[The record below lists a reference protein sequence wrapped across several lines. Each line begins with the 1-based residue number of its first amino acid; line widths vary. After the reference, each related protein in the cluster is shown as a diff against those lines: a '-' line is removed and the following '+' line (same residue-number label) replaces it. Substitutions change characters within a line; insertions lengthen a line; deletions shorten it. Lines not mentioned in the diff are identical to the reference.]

1 MEPTQ
6 PKGKWRGRLIRYAP
20 LFLWTGVILTLSTG
34 AGSINRTSLIVGPLL
49 NFLFPAASA
58 ETILFYHSLVRKAAH
73 VFEYGVLALLAL
85 WAFRPSHLPLLSNRP
100 YIAAITF
107 IGVIAVVDEFQQS
120 FDPSRTGTVYDVG
133 LDLLGGALALTIA
146 WILYRRRPQ
155 VPPGGPTY
163 P

>member
-1 MEPTQ
+1 MEPTELNT
-6 PKGKWRGRLIRYAP
+6 KRRGRLFRYAP
-20 LFLWTGVILTLSTG
+20 LVLWTGVILTLSTG
-34 AGSINRTSLIVGPLL
+34 AGSISRTSLIVGPLL
-49 NFLFPAASA
+49 NFLFPTASA

-107 IGVIAVVDEFQQS
+107 VSVIAVLDEFQQS

-146 WILYRRRPQ
+146 WILYRRPSD
-155 VPPGGPTY
+155 PPKAGANQ
-163 P
+163 